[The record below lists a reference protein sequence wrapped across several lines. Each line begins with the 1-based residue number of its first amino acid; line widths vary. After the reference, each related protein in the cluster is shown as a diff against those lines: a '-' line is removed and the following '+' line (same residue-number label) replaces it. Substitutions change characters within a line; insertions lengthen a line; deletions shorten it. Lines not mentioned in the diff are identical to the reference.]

1 MVYDVVTFGREVLR
15 EKAKPVPEVTDE
27 IRKARMEGLMR
38 DDRGSKQRCSHLN
51 PDIKK
56 LYDEFLGKPLS
67 ERSHHLLH
75 TSYQKRELYK
85 K

>member
-1 MVYDVVTFGREVLR
+1 MACTGGCVGGGGQPLG
-15 EKAKPVPEVTDE
+15 VTDE
-27 IRKARMEGLMR
+27 IRKARMAGLMQ
-38 DDRGSKQRCSHLN
+38 DDRQSQKRCSHQN

-75 TSYQKRELYK
+75 TSYQPRKLYNK
-85 K
+85 